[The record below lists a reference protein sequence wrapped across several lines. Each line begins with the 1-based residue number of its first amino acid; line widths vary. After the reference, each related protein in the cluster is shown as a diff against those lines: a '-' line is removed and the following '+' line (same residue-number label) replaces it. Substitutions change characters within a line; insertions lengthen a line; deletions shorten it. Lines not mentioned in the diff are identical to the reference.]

1 MNTAPCFGEPRQE
14 QQIGRKTVSILLI
27 PDQWPV
33 RHSNFRYYY
42 LRLELTRWPEGQKA
56 ANLKSRPVLRSAQ
69 LLRYTV
75 RYSVVTLQRVLS
87 ILSHCVMRYCHTCH
101 TYFVIVM
108 RGLFFKCTRCMFF
121 ACFFVFCAFFNA
133 VLQLLEPN

>member
-1 MNTAPCFGEPRQE
+1 MSSLLYRIQFNTEQCYRSRKTCEVKKNAYQYVNTAPCFGEPRQE

-27 PDQWPV
+27 PDQWQV

-42 LRLELTRWPEGQKA
+42 LRLELTRWPKGQKA

-87 ILSHCVMRYCHTCH
+87 FCHT
-101 TYFVIVM
+101 
-108 RGLFFKCTRCMFF
+108 
-121 ACFFVFCAFFNA
+121 A
-133 VLQLLEPN
+133 